1 MDLMLFII
9 IMPMLA
15 LSVLA
20 RFVGSVG
27 SIMLLCMVF
36 WLVIAAVARSTGGV
50 FY

>member
-1 MDLMLFII
+1 MDLLLII
-9 IMPMLA
+9 IPMLA

-20 RFVGSVG
+20 RFVGAVG

-36 WLVIAAVARSTGGV
+36 WLFIAAIARSAGSA

>member
-1 MDLMLFII
+1 MDLLLII
-9 IMPMLA
+9 VPMLA

-27 SIMLLCMVF
+27 LIMLLCMVF
-36 WLVIAAVARSTGGV
+36 WLVIAAIARSTGGV

>member
-1 MDLMLFII
+1 MDLLPII
-9 IMPMLA
+9 IPMLA

-36 WLVIAAVARSTGGV
+36 WLIIAAIARSTGGV